1 MQLVHDCSTNTS
13 ERELFKIAQ
22 QLTVRRQLSFLESES
37 SGLAHALPL
46 FCKSL
51 CMQVTLQEV
60 QRGEVLASDE
70 QY

>member
-1 MQLVHDCSTNTS
+1 MQAVHDCSTNTS
-13 ERELFKIAQ
+13 ERELFQIA

-60 QRGEVLASDE
+60 QRGEVFASDV